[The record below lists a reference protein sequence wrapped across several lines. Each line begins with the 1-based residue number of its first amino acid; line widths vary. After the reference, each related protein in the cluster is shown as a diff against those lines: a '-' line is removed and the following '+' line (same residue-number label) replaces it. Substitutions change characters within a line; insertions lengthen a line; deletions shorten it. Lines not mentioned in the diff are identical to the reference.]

1 MERRFKCTSCGKC
14 CHGNIPLTLNDALRH
29 AGRFPLALVWTP
41 VPQGTKAFP
50 LATRL
55 GITLRLQ
62 KRLQLA
68 VIIGPAAYMPKSL
81 PCPEL
86 TKEGLCGIHSIKPS
100 RCRTMP
106 FYPYLEE
113 SEQRDLLVP
122 RKGWECD
129 TSAAAPTVY
138 REGKIVD
145 SGDFSRERKELLDQ
159 VPVMREYGDFMLK
172 HSPWIL
178 ENLKA
183 VAGRTDGHIA
193 TSLSSFLT
201 AIKHLDAANLAAQQL
216 PVLNTFAELTANMPE
231 AATYNRNYV
240 GWAREMWHMLKLS
253 GTQCEPGSVQ

>member
-1 MERRFKCTSCGKC
+1 M
-14 CHGNIPLTLNDALRH
+14 
-29 AGRFPLALVWTP
+29 
-41 VPQGTKAFP
+41 PQGAKAFP

-55 GITLRLQ
+55 GITLKLQ
-62 KRLQLA
+62 KRLQMA

-86 TKEGLCGIHSIKPS
+86 SKEGLCGIHSIKPN

-113 SEQRDLLVP
+113 SEQGALLVP

-145 SGDFSRERKELLDQ
+145 AGDFIRERKELLDHA
-159 VPVMREYGDFMLK
+159 PLMRKYGDYMLQ

-178 ENLKA
+178 DNLKA
-183 VAGRTDGHIA
+183 VAGRPDGQIV

-201 AIKHLDAANLAAQQL
+201 AIKHLDATNIAAQQL
-216 PVLNTFAELTANMPE
+216 PVLNTFAELTATMPE
-231 AATYNRNYV
+231 VAAYNRNYA
-240 GWAREMWHMLKLS
+240 GWAREMWYLLKLS
-253 GTQCEPGSVQ
+253 GAQCEPGSAQ